1 MTTQNSD
8 LITLGIVVRANDPRA
23 HGVAATFAENCMAAG
38 FMPIV
43 SEDSLKDLPTEKN
56 VCSLVDGLRSADLRT
71 IAEDAKAVIVL
82 GGDGTFLNAATRL
95 YGIDCPIM
103 GVNLGH
109 LGFLTT
115 GTLDTLIDDLKA
127 DHFKVQERSYYEA
140 TLTREGKNVWHGPFL
155 NDAVIQRNADEK
167 MLNLK
172 VEHGTWQVLEMR
184 ADGLIIS
191 SPTGSTAYNLS
202 AGGPIMHPQI
212 DAIVMAPICPH
223 NMSFRPV
230 VVPPSDIRI
239 TNDSPLAHMSVDG
252 RKTIPMQ
259 AGDEVLIGKSEHSL
273 KILVTEDYNFF
284 DVLREKFGWD
294 SPHTKRNK

>member
-1 MTTQNSD
+1 MPEKHTEP
-8 LITLGIVVRANDPRA
+8 TLGIVVRANDARA

-43 SEDSLKDLPTEKN
+43 SEDSLKDLPQNKN
-56 VCSLVDGLRSADLRT
+56 VCGLVNGLRSADLRT
-71 IAEDAKAVIVL
+71 IAEDAKAIIVL

-127 DHFKVQERSYYEA
+127 DHFKVQERAYFQA
-140 TLTREGKNVWHGPFL
+140 TLTRGRQNVWQGPFL

-167 MLNLK
+167 MLDLAVDHSTWRVLK
-172 VEHGTWQVLEMR
+172 MR

-212 DAIVMAPICPH
+212 DAVVLAPICPH

-230 VVPPSDIRI
+230 VVPPSEIRI
-239 TNDSPLAHMSVDG
+239 TNQSPLAHMSVDG
-252 RKTIPMQ
+252 RKTIPME
-259 AGDEVLIGKSEHSL
+259 AGDVVRVEKSAHSL
-273 KILVTEDYNFF
+273 KILVTEEYNFF

-294 SPHTKRNK
+294 NPHTSK